1 VAEHGIYELG
11 GNKIYTFKEILLYI
25 LETIAKKRILLPIS
39 FNIAKVIGIMAQF
52 LPTPPITSDQVEL
65 LKYDNVISSNYP
77 GLMELGIVPK
87 TIQEIVPQYL
97 IKE

>member
-1 VAEHGIYELG
+1 
-11 GNKIYTFKEILLYI
+11 
-25 LETIAKKRILLPIS
+25 
-39 FNIAKVIGIMAQF
+39 MAQF